1 MKDLTDRELLDVV
14 DSAVKIVV
22 ERFKVGREATVV
34 AREPPPASPEPAGHL
49 TPRAQPSAAG

>member
-22 ERFKVGREATVV
+22 ERFKVGREATAA
-34 AREPPPASPEPAGHL
+34 AREPPPASPEPRPDA
-49 TPRAQPSAAG
+49 

>member
-22 ERFKVGREATVV
+22 ERFKVRREATAA
-34 AREPPPASPEPAGHL
+34 ARELPPPASPEPRPGD
-49 TPRAQPSAAG
+49 